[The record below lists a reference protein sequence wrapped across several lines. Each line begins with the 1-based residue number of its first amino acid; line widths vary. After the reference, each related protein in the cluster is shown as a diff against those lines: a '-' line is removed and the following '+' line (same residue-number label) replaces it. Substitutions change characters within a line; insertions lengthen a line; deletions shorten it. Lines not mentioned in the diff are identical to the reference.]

1 MACSPTPWSS
11 ATPPASS
18 MSASMAC
25 AGSTPN
31 VWSTHSI
38 RSPTPNAPRRAAF
51 APSSGGTTAVSRL
64 GAAIPPRRARRPC
77 RRGSIASS
85 AAGPASPPS
94 TVCSRACAPTRANCS
109 RCSNGPISRSTPTA
123 PRTTFVAR
131 SPSARSA
138 AEPAATPAATAATPS
153 SASTKPAPSSA
164 SPSGTTSAHASKSQ
178 DASKSQPSP
187 KSSAR
192 APQGHPNRRDCCPC
206 YPQASTV
213 MGEKLA
219 HAPRLSIVVLPF
231 ANLSGDPEQD
241 YFADGLTDDLTTDLS
256 NLPGSFLIAHN
267 TALTYKG
274 KPADVKEIGRE
285 LGVRYAVEGSVRRV
299 GETITINAQLL
310 STETGAHV
318 WADRFE
324 GDRGKLG
331 ELQVEAV
338 ARIANALGVQLV
350 NAEALRALRE
360 RPNNPDA
367 VDLAMRGSA
376 ALYKGM
382 SPESANK
389 AIGYFD

>member
-1 MACSPTPWSS
+1 
-11 ATPPASS
+11 

-51 APSSGGTTAVSRL
+51 APSSGATTAVSRL

-153 SASTKPAPSSA
+153 SASTRPAPSSA
-164 SPSGTTSAHASKSQ
+164 SPSGTTSAHASPSQ
-178 DASKSQPSP
+178 AARTSPNLP

-192 APQGHPNRRDCCPC
+192 APRGHPNRRDFCPC
-206 YPQASTV
+206 YSRNVDCFVASL
-213 MGEKLA
+213 LA
-219 HAPRLSIVVLPF
+219 MTISAQCRTLQRRDAANRAEPDRTEIKEGSPVRTIKGPALLIAQLASDRAPFNS
-231 ANLSGDPEQD
+231 
-241 YFADGLTDDLTTDLS
+241 
-256 NLPGSFLIAHN
+256 LPGIAKWAASLGYVGLQLPSSDTRFLDLHRCAESQTYADEIAGVLKEYGLAVTELV
-267 TALTYKG
+267 TALQG
-274 KPADVKEIGRE
+274 QLVAVHPAYDAFYDAFAPTSLRGNPKACQAW
-285 LGVRYAVEGSVRRV
+285 AVEEMKIAAKASQRLGLKLVQTFSGS
-299 GETITINAQLL
+299 
-310 STETGAHV
+310 
-318 WADRFE
+318 
-324 GDRGKLG
+324 
-331 ELQVEAV
+331 
-338 ARIANALGVQLV
+338 
-350 NAEALRALRE
+350 
-360 RPNNPDA
+360 
-367 VDLAMRGSA
+367 LAW
-376 ALYKGM
+376 
-382 SPESANK
+382 
-389 AIGYFD
+389 